1 MSNYKSKLLFNLTP
15 AIREKEG
22 SPQCG
27 HEGFFLLLQK
37 LVLLLQVADLGIFQ
51 QTLQLSLNLPLN
63 ISPWDDKDE
72 ENEHGDEKC
81 ICLFDTRYLCIYLI
95 SHRLKFA
102 FKLFSFPQLFSQLT
116 HLRKIL
122 NEIKNS
128 IKLKSQEGG

>member
-1 MSNYKSKLLFNLTP
+1 MSNYKSKLLFNLTLG
-15 AIREKEG
+15 IREKEG

-63 ISPWDDKDE
+63 ISPWDDKDK
-72 ENEHGDEKC
+72 ENKLEKFMGTWF
-81 ICLFDTRYLCIYLI
+81 LYIYLI

-102 FKLFSFPQLFSQLT
+102 FKLFPFPQLFSQLT
-116 HLRKIL
+116 HLRNIL
-122 NEIKNS
+122 NE
-128 IKLKSQEGG
+128 LK